1 VGSMGQGAAR
11 GSLVGGAGVLCYL
24 ELSSVCR
31 FWQQP
36 ERWEGRSMGCTR
48 GRFLF
53 LAPFPQTSKRKEP
66 VVFDSDVMGLF
77 HFASPFPFIKGI
89 DQDQTP
95 L

>member
-48 GRFLF
+48 PVPVPRAVPTNL
-53 LAPFPQTSKRKEP
+53 QTQRAG
-66 VVFDSDVMGLF
+66 GL
-77 HFASPFPFIKGI
+77 
-89 DQDQTP
+89 
-95 L
+95 